1 MLLDYHDSFN
11 AGPITKATRV
21 VIYDSFNNPIALFF
35 DNLDNTITCYTA
47 GDADF
52 ASVLKQYG
60 ITPPIIKKL
69 TIGG

>member
-1 MLLDYHDSFN
+1 MFLDYHDSFDVK
-11 AGPITKATRV
+11 PLERATRL

-35 DNLDNTITCYTA
+35 DNPDNTITCYTA

-52 ASVLKQYG
+52 TGVLKQYG